1 MRAIFVDARDV
12 PPNIAGKPVTSIMTS
27 PVVCIDRSTP
37 LGEALQIMVRRSLRH
52 LAVADDAGRCLG
64 VLSDRTVAAA
74 WAANP
79 ANLHAQTAAA
89 VLDRTPSIVDTTAKV
104 LQAAR
109 LMRSRATDAV
119 VVVDATGAAVGILT
133 GSDLVALLAR

>member
-1 MRAIFVDARDV
+1 MKTIFVDRRDV
-12 PPNIAGKPVTSIMTS
+12 PSNLAEKPVTAIMTS
-27 PVVCIDRSTP
+27 PVVCIDGSTS
-37 LGEALQIMVRRSLRH
+37 LGEALQIMVRRGLRH
-52 LAVADDAGRCLG
+52 LAVVDAVGRCVG

-79 ANLHAQTAAA
+79 TYLHAQTAAA
-89 VLDRTPSIVDTTAKV
+89 VLDRMPSTLDTGAKV

-119 VVVDATGAAVGILT
+119 VIVDPTGTAAGIVT